1 MSHLIKSTGALLEY
15 HTRMRG
21 YGKDKTKQQ
30 GGRQTRYNTLRKLN
44 ALQDYGVNLQG
55 AAGHLRE
62 LRTRQRRVMTQ
73 FDQATRS
80 RTEAELQGRHRATKT
95 SKAKEGW
102 GHGEKTK
109 WKLGGGWYHT
119 PDVQVPIN
127 FTVFLT
133 LFRNYPD
140 LMHLTIAD
148 GNHAIPI
155 EALKSQRDLGLQAS
169 QWVRIR
175 EGMKQLYPYI
185 CVNQPTDVN
194 KPGKFWETRDNRRL
208 KEEYMQTNQSGPIQ
222 RERQEDGDQERR
234 GNGKRGR
241 GEAQDEDE
249 RSDKWA
255 TNAEPMDRTEVEI
268 AVMGDPPR
276 PTKIGAVRVC
286 LNNPEDMDS
295 GMTQYKTHWRQ
306 GVETIVTW
314 SLKDTIN
321 RYGAG
326 GDTEDLAEVLLRD
339 MEAREAAKSDE
350 KVGHA
355 EIVMERPTGEHR
367 NWPGVQRLDIQHGE
381 INPDEDIY
389 PGTAEQAQLRTEG
402 ETSYSYN
409 DKGRLVGKIA
419 TRKLS
424 RLYKRYA
431 SKVGDRATGVTQRQ
445 EKERLRIQL
454 KHGFTVDT
462 FENEAFGLETEVFA
476 SPLNV
481 HESTERYYSQYAR
494 DEVFG
499 AESSAWEMELGA
511 YQFNPKYEHAVHKA
525 LAHAVAATDQ
535 TVPTFGVGIYPT
547 YAKSP
552 YRRQINKHKG
562 NRIHQ
567 ILEVPEGQFR
577 FLPPDHWTGEQKT
590 RLDRC
595 NWALRIL
602 VVANTEGWEKYCPDA
617 TKAYGVISEALKSC
631 PQSRVSG
638 TKEVAVGRP
647 LNKRDEEWH
656 AEVGRHDSGQP
667 CQINLRPWQQHETP
681 TNPKGLRGKE
691 VGERRRSM
699 EDMVEA
705 WWTYQNYPGE
715 VQKPTVQEAMDDN
728 EEGSRGDIRRKAVQR
743 WKATFQETVIYPDT
757 FRSLK
762 GEHEPGRKGATWG
775 KRWEKEKG
783 AVSEE
788 AKTYNRPERM
798 YDPRKYIYT
807 DGSLREV
814 ALENGEKD
822 ERTGAGVWDPRGD
835 SPGEAH
841 EKIRRHKYNT
851 GTILQELG
859 RTLTTEPET
868 WKRKEVPQPT
878 GGTAKSSA
886 NGEQEVSVEE
896 ATEEDREAIERAVEE
911 EIQED
916 NRRLVRDAE
925 RREADDKMRKEMEFH
940 EWIDERTEEEQ
951 WEVGANEEEQREEE
965 FHRWIDEEM
974 SRVGRMNEDCPKVE
988 MTEEWVGDEQEV
1000 GEEEVAQEW
1009 PRDRARETIS
1019 YKAGE
1024 TDEQEVE
1031 RIKRDM
1037 EGVTLEE

>member
-1 MSHLIKSTGALLEY
+1 
-15 HTRMRG
+15 
-21 YGKDKTKQQ
+21 
-30 GGRQTRYNTLRKLN
+30 
-44 ALQDYGVNLQG
+44 
-55 AAGHLRE
+55 
-62 LRTRQRRVMTQ
+62 
-73 FDQATRS
+73 
-80 RTEAELQGRHRATKT
+80 
-95 SKAKEGW
+95 
-102 GHGEKTK
+102 
-109 WKLGGGWYHT
+109 
-119 PDVQVPIN
+119 
-127 FTVFLT
+127 
-133 LFRNYPD
+133 
-140 LMHLTIAD
+140 
-148 GNHAIPI
+148 
-155 EALKSQRDLGLQAS
+155 
-169 QWVRIR
+169 
-175 EGMKQLYPYI
+175 
-185 CVNQPTDVN
+185 
-194 KPGKFWETRDNRRL
+194 
-208 KEEYMQTNQSGPIQ
+208 
-222 RERQEDGDQERR
+222 
-234 GNGKRGR
+234 
-241 GEAQDEDE
+241 
-249 RSDKWA
+249 
-255 TNAEPMDRTEVEI
+255 
-268 AVMGDPPR
+268 
-276 PTKIGAVRVC
+276 
-286 LNNPEDMDS
+286 MDS

-431 SKVGDRATGVTQRQ
+431 SK
-445 EKERLRIQL
+445 
-454 KHGFTVDT
+454 
-462 FENEAFGLETEVFA
+462 
-476 SPLNV
+476 
-481 HESTERYYSQYAR
+481 
-494 DEVFG
+494 
-499 AESSAWEMELGA
+499 
-511 YQFNPKYEHAVHKA
+511 
-525 LAHAVAATDQ
+525 
-535 TVPTFGVGIYPT
+535 
-547 YAKSP
+547 
-552 YRRQINKHKG
+552 
-562 NRIHQ
+562 
-567 ILEVPEGQFR
+567 
-577 FLPPDHWTGEQKT
+577 
-590 RLDRC
+590 
-595 NWALRIL
+595 
-602 VVANTEGWEKYCPDA
+602 
-617 TKAYGVISEALKSC
+617 
-631 PQSRVSG
+631 
-638 TKEVAVGRP
+638 
-647 LNKRDEEWH
+647 
-656 AEVGRHDSGQP
+656 
-667 CQINLRPWQQHETP
+667 INLRPWQQHETP

-783 AVSEE
+783 A
-788 AKTYNRPERM
+788 
-798 YDPRKYIYT
+798 
-807 DGSLREV
+807 
-814 ALENGEKD
+814 
-822 ERTGAGVWDPRGD
+822 
-835 SPGEAH
+835 
-841 EKIRRHKYNT
+841 IRRHKYNT